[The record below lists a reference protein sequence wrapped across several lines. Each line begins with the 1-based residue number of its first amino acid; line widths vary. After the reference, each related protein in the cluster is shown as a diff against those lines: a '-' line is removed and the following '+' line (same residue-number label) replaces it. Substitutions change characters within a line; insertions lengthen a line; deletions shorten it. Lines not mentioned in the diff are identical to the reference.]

1 MNRPPGVG
9 RAAGTEPLPTADAG
23 NTRIDMAIETDEI
36 TALLGPGTEFAGK
49 LIFKGTVRIDGKFN
63 GEILSSDILI
73 IGEGAEVQA
82 RIEAGT
88 VIVKGG
94 TVVGDI
100 TATDL
105 VEIHSPGKLKG
116 NITAKSLYIDKGV
129 VFEGECK
136 MAKPSAGEP
145 SPPPVPKEKNK
156 P

>member
-1 MNRPPGVG
+1 
-9 RAAGTEPLPTADAG
+9 
-23 NTRIDMAIETDEI
+23 MANETDEI
-36 TALLGPGTEFAGK
+36 TALLGPGTEFNGK

-63 GEILSSDILI
+63 GEIISNDILI

-82 RIEAGT
+82 RIQAGT

-94 TVVGDI
+94 TVIGDI

-105 VEIHSPGKLKG
+105 VEIHSPGRLKG

-136 MAKPSAGEP
+136 MARTPAAATSAAP
-145 SPPPVPKEKNK
+145 APKETRQQ
-156 P
+156 